1 MLLRRKTQDVRA
13 RMLVS
18 ELASLA
24 NGSSTNFRIFLRGWN
39 E

>member
-1 MLLRRKTQDVRA
+1 MLFYRKAQDVRA
-13 RMLVS
+13 RMLFR

-24 NGSSTNFRIFLRGWN
+24 NRSSIYFRIFLRGWN